1 MRAIEREG
9 ERESVCVCD
18 RESVCGRE
26 REKERERE
34 GGGGRPEESTWNFII
49 SSGFTFNGSHTHT
62 VVRIFCEAAHKHIV
76 FNTKCQRLSLHSRAL
91 DHRTDIQA
99 HRHIQ
104 ARITQSL

>member
-1 MRAIEREG
+1 MRERER
-9 ERESVCVCD
+9 ERESVRVTERVCA
-18 RESVCGRE
+18 E
-26 REKERERE
+26 ERERKRE
-34 GGGGRPEESTWNFII
+34 KGRGGERPEASTWNFII